1 MGKLIDMVGKR
12 FGSLVVIKRDPQPHV
27 KPYWICKCDC
37 GREISVYG
45 TNLRNGKTT
54 QCKFCGS
61 TQGAYKRY
69 KELYDSLP
77 GKKFN
82 YITVLKEDS
91 SKPSGEGLP
100 KQWLCKCDCGKI
112 MSLSTHNILSEK
124 MMSCGCI
131 KNSKG
136 EELLSKIF
144 STNNIIFETQKT
156 FETCRFPITKALAKF
171 DFYLPEDN
179 ILIEFDGKQ
188 HSIVSGGYFTDD
200 VVNAIKERDAFKN
213 NWCIE
218 NNIKLIRFNYL
229 EIEKM
234 NWDYVKEKIY
244 G

>member
-1 MGKLIDMVGKR
+1 MGKLIDMTGKR

-136 EELLSKIF
+136 EELLSQIF
-144 STNNIIFETQKT
+144 SANNIIFETQKT

-179 ILIEFDGKQ
+179 IFPPPPVFHIARKDCPYQQAAVHNPKISCSGFLRSSLMLPDN
-188 HSIVSGGYFTDD
+188 VSRQPSDHRSSAEMPRNSVST
-200 VVNAIKERDAFKN
+200 
-213 NWCIE
+213 
-218 NNIKLIRFNYL
+218 
-229 EIEKM
+229 
-234 NWDYVKEKIY
+234 
-244 G
+244 